1 MQAAAASAVAETFQ
15 LSVLV
20 SCQLCM
26 FVNDVM
32 QLLTSRAGFC
42 C

>member
-1 MQAAAASAVAETFQ
+1 MQAAAASAVAKTFPT
-15 LSVLV
+15 V

-26 FVNDVM
+26 IVNDVM
-32 QLLTSRAGFC
+32 QLLASQAGFC